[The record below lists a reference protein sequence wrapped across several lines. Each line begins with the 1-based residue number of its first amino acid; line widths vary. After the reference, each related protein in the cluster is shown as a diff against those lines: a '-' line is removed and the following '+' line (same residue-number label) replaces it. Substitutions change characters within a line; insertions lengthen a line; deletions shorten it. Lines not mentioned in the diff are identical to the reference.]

1 MAYKIQ
7 FTKEQ
12 KDKLS
17 KIGSKKKIQ
26 NAGSVLA
33 YIIKYANKE
42 TGYLDFSIEK
52 LHSKYAESKKKM
64 VNGKKK
70 PQISLAYFK
79 KLTNILLDIGILKL
93 KRNGKF
99 KFYGIE
105 DFEKKEKDDKTSSE
119 NKENDIEEKVEEEP
133 NNKGLLE
140 RLAKAYKGIEYNV
153 IATKKQLKTIAKALL
168 VANNLNS
175 NSIHDKCVQW
185 LVFKKIK
192 YSLKRINLI
201 GAIKYIETILYEKLL
216 EVQDNN
222 FNVPMWLYNNTELPK
237 VNFTQRNYS
246 SEEFKNWEKE
256 WQENLW
262 NGTTLA

>member
-1 MAYKIQ
+1 MAYKIP

-17 KIGSKKKIQ
+17 EIGSKKKIK

-52 LHSKYAESKKKM
+52 LHSKHAESKKKI

-70 PQISLAYFK
+70 AQISLTYFK
-79 KLTNILLDIGILKL
+79 KLADMMVDKGILSIRREGKL
-93 KRNGKF
+93 
-99 KFYGIE
+99 KFYGINSVSDEEKE
-105 DFEKKEKDDKTSSE
+105 DKD
-119 NKENDIEEKVEEEP
+119 NDDTKEEKVQDETSDE
-133 NNKGLLE
+133 GLIS
-140 RLAKAYKGIEYNV
+140 RLAKAYKGVEYNV

-192 YSLKRINLI
+192 NSLQRINLV
-201 GAIKYIETILYEKLL
+201 GAIRYIETILYEKLI
-216 EVQDNN
+216 EVQDDN
-222 FNVPMWLYNNTELPK
+222 FNVPMWLYNNLELPK
-237 VNFTQRNYS
+237 VNFTQRDYS
-246 SEEFKNWEKE
+246 SEEYKAWEKE
-256 WQENLW
+256 WQEDLW
-262 NGTTLA
+262 NGTALI

>member
-1 MAYKIQ
+1 MAYKIP

-17 KIGSKKKIQ
+17 EIGSKKKIQ

-33 YIIKYANKE
+33 YIMKYANKE

-52 LHSKYAESKKKM
+52 LHSKHAESKKKI

-70 PQISLAYFK
+70 AQISLTYFK
-79 KLTNILLDIGILKL
+79 KLADKLVDKGILSIKREGKL
-93 KRNGKF
+93 
-99 KFYGIE
+99 KFYGINPVLDE
-105 DFEKKEKDDKTSSE
+105 EKQD
-119 NKENDIEEKVEEEP
+119 NDAEEEKVQDDSNDE
-133 NNKGLLE
+133 GLLE
-140 RLAKAYKGIEYNV
+140 SVAKAYKGVEYNV

-192 YSLKRINLI
+192 NSLQRINLV
-201 GAIKYIETILYEKLL
+201 GAIRYIETILYEKLI
-216 EVQDNN
+216 EVQDDN
-222 FNVPMWLYNNTELPK
+222 FNVPMWLYNNIELPK
-237 VNFTQRNYS
+237 VNFTQRDYNKDDF
-246 SEEFKNWEKE
+246 EEWEKE
-256 WQENLW
+256 WQEALW
-262 NGTTLA
+262 NGTALA

>member
-1 MAYKIQ
+1 MAYKIP

-12 KDKLS
+12 KDRLS
-17 KIGSKKKIQ
+17 EIGSKKKIQ

-52 LHSKYAESKKKM
+52 LHSKHAESKKKI

-70 PQISLAYFK
+70 AQISLTYFK
-79 KLTNILLDIGILKL
+79 KLADMMVDKGILSIKREGKL
-93 KRNGKF
+93 
-99 KFYGIE
+99 KFYGINYFSDEEKE
-105 DFEKKEKDDKTSSE
+105 DKD
-119 NKENDIEEKVEEEP
+119 NDDTKEEKVQDDPSDE
-133 NNKGLLE
+133 GLLE
-140 RLAKAYKGIEYNV
+140 RLAKAYKGVECNV

-192 YSLKRINLI
+192 NSLQRINLV
-201 GAIKYIETILYEKLL
+201 GAIRYIETILYEKLI
-216 EVQDNN
+216 EVQDDN
-222 FNVPMWLYNNTELPK
+222 FNVPMWLNNNIELPK
-237 VNFTQRNYS
+237 VNFTQRDYNKDDF
-246 SEEFKNWEKE
+246 EELEKE
-256 WQENLW
+256 WQEALW
-262 NGTTLA
+262 NGTALA

>member
-1 MAYKIQ
+1 MAYKIP

-17 KIGSKKKIQ
+17 EIGSKKKIQ
-26 NAGSVLA
+26 KAGSVLA

-42 TGYLDFSIEK
+42 TGYLDVSIER
-52 LHSKYAESKKKM
+52 LHAKYAENKKKI

-70 PQISLAYFK
+70 AQISLTYFK
-79 KLTNILLDIGILKL
+79 KLADMLVDKGILSIKREGKL
-93 KRNGKF
+93 
-99 KFYGIE
+99 KFYGINPVLDE
-105 DFEKKEKDDKTSSE
+105 EKQ
-119 NKENDIEEKVEEEP
+119 ENDTEEEVQDDP
-133 NNKGLLE
+133 NDEGLLE
-140 RLAKAYKGIEYNV
+140 RLAKAYKGVEYNV

-192 YSLKRINLI
+192 NSLQRINLV
-201 GAIKYIETILYEKLL
+201 GAIRYIETILYEKLI
-216 EVQDNN
+216 EVQDDN
-222 FNVPMWLYNNTELPK
+222 FNVPMWLYSNIELPK

-246 SEEFKNWEKE
+246 KDDFEKWEKE
-256 WQENLW
+256 WQKDLW
-262 NGTTLA
+262 NGTALI

>member
-1 MAYKIQ
+1 MAYKIP

-17 KIGSKKKIQ
+17 EIGSKKKIQ
-26 NAGSVLA
+26 KAGSVLA

-42 TGYLDFSIEK
+42 TGYLDVSIER
-52 LHSKYAESKKKM
+52 LHAKYAENKKKI

-70 PQISLAYFK
+70 AQISLTYFK
-79 KLTNILLDIGILKL
+79 KLADMLVDKGILSIKREGKL
-93 KRNGKF
+93 
-99 KFYGIE
+99 KFYGINPVLDE
-105 DFEKKEKDDKTSSE
+105 EKQ
-119 NKENDIEEKVEEEP
+119 ENDTEEEVQDDS
-133 NNKGLLE
+133 NDEGLLE
-140 RLAKAYKGIEYNV
+140 RLAKAYKGVEYNV

-192 YSLKRINLI
+192 NSLQRINLV
-201 GAIKYIETILYEKLL
+201 GAIRYIETILYEKLI
-216 EVQDNN
+216 EVQDDN
-222 FNVPMWLYNNTELPK
+222 FNVPMWLYSNIELPK

-246 SEEFKNWEKE
+246 KDDFEKWEKE
-256 WQENLW
+256 WQEDLW
-262 NGTTLA
+262 NGTALI